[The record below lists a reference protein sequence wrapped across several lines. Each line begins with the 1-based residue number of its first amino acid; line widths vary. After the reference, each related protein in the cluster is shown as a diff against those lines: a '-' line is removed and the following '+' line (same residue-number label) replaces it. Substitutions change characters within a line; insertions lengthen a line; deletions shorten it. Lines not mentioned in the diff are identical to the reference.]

1 MRLNMWT
8 QGKFFTESYFKR
20 YHHACQSINL
30 GGLLIFQLEKHAW
43 KLYNKEIMR
52 TLALE
57 TKDKIGQEV
66 LLKGWVD
73 GRRNH
78 GKIMFLDLRDRSGL
92 VQVVG
97 TKDLGE
103 VRPEDVVEIVGTV
116 KQRPESMVNAKI
128 PTGMVEIEVTKLT
141 VISKA
146 HDLPFPIDTD
156 GYEVNEEIRTKY
168 RYLDLRRPRMARNI
182 RMRSKV
188 VNFIRNFLSN
198 RDFVEIETPI
208 LTKTTPEGARD
219 FLVPSRLQQGKFYA
233 LPQSPQQYKQ
243 LLMVA
248 GFERY
253 FQIARCFRDEDPRR
267 DRAYG
272 EFTQLDMELSF
283 VTQEDILAL
292 TEEMFTMVVKLLFP
306 QKHISQTPWPRLAH
320 ADVMKKY
327 GTDKPDLRKDKND
340 PNELAFSWTIDFPLF
355 TEQSDKDFFFG
366 SGKAKFAPS
375 HHMFT
380 APHPDDIPL
389 LDTDP
394 MKVRGLQH
402 DLVLN
407 GFEVG
412 GGSIR
417 IHQSEVQTK
426 VFDLIGFSE
435 KQKAE
440 FAHMLNAFSY
450 GVPPHGGIAP
460 GIDRFMMTVLG
471 EPSVR
476 EVMAYPTS
484 ASGQVSVMDAPSEA
498 TDAQLAELGI
508 SVKSA
513 LVGTGG
519 GEAVYK
525 KIVEEITATNAEFE
539 PYEHVAVKTSEEAA
553 KIRNT
558 PLREGAK
565 ALLLYA
571 DEKPIMV
578 VISGDRKLDMKA
590 FKVIYS
596 VRDLRMATPVQVE
609 QVTGVTIGAVPP
621 FGHIFGIP
629 LYMDKAVSANSH
641 VSFNA
646 GLHTRSI
653 RMAEP
658 AYERVAKPIVGEFSK
673 NG

>member
-1 MRLNMWT
+1 
-8 QGKFFTESYFKR
+8 
-20 YHHACQSINL
+20 
-30 GGLLIFQLEKHAW
+30 
-43 KLYNKEIMR
+43 MR
-52 TLALE
+52 TLAIE
-57 TKDKIGQEV
+57 TTAKVGETVTLQ
-66 LLKGWVD
+66 GWVLA
-73 GRRNH
+73 RRDH
-78 GKIMFLDLRDRSGL
+78 GKIMFLDLRDRSGV
-92 VQVVG
+92 VQMVG
-97 TKDLGE
+97 TKTLGDA
-103 VRPEDVVEIVGTV
+103 RAEDVIEVTGLV
-116 KQRPESMVNAKI
+116 KQRPDSMVNAKI
-128 PTGMVEIEVTKLT
+128 PTGTVELEIQSLT
-141 VISKA
+141 VLTHA
-146 HDLPFPIDTD
+146 HEMPFPIDTD

-168 RYLDLRRPRMARNI
+168 RYLDLRRPRMAHNI

-188 VNFIRNFLSN
+188 VGFIRNFLYE

-219 FLVPSRLQQGKFYA
+219 FLVPSRLQPGKFYA

-243 LLMVA
+243 MLMVA
-248 GFERY
+248 GMERY

-283 VTQEDILAL
+283 VTQNDILEL
-292 TEEMFTMVVKLLFP
+292 IEEMFTKLVTTMFP
-306 QKHISQTPWPRLAH
+306 EKHISVSPWPRLSH
-320 ADVMKKY
+320 KEVMDKY

-355 TEQSDKDFFFG
+355 NEQKEDDFFYG

-394 MKVRGLQH
+394 MRVRGLQH

-417 IHQSEVQTK
+417 IHQAEVQAK
-426 VFDLIGFSE
+426 VFDLIGFTE
-435 KQKAE
+435 AQKQE
-440 FAHMLNAFSY
+440 FSHMLTAFTY

-460 GIDRFMMTVLG
+460 GIDRFLMTILG

-476 EVMAYPTS
+476 EVMAFPTS
-484 ASGQVSVMDAPSEA
+484 ASGTTSVMDAPSLA
-498 TDAQLAELGI
+498 TPEQLSELSI
-508 SVKSA
+508 AVLKNEVQKPAS
-513 LVGTGG
+513 
-519 GEAVYK
+519 GEAVYEKIIEGLNQK
-525 KIVEEITATNAEFE
+525 KFSFE

-553 KIRNT
+553 KVRNT

-571 DEKPIMV
+571 DDKPVMV
-578 VISGDRKLDMKA
+578 VVAGDRKLDMKA
-590 FKVIYS
+590 FKALYH
-596 VRDLRMATPVQVE
+596 VRDLRMATPKEVE
-609 QVTGVTIGAVPP
+609 EVTGVTIGAVPP
-621 FGHIFGIP
+621 FGHLFGIA
-629 LYMDKAVSANSH
+629 LYMDAAIKTNTH

-646 GLHTRSI
+646 GLHTKSV
-653 RMAEP
+653 RMKETD
-658 AYERVAKPIVGEFSK
+658 YEKFASPTIGEFSK
-673 NG
+673 EAV